1 MLLEGVVG
9 EGRLKR
15 NGHAPFLVQYLA
27 THGWGRG
34 AGFVGRSEVSDGAGN
49 LVRHI
54 QEQTQNLNQQI
65 QEQTLKSARGF
76 YGDSLKCGN
85 VVVVCYKL
93 LAPTD
98 LGQEH
103 YS

>member
-1 MLLEGVVG
+1 
-9 EGRLKR
+9 LKR

-49 LVRHI
+49 LVR
-54 QEQTQNLNQQI
+54 QI
-65 QEQTLKSARGF
+65 QVQTLKSARGF
-76 YGDSLKCGN
+76 YGDSLKCDN

-93 LAPTD
+93 PAPTD